1 MKLLIQ
7 FFGTC
12 PLLVSLS
19 LLACIGFAAYALQLA
34 PPAHQPFE
42 LELRFSYQLA
52 NSLFGGDLGSH
63 RQQRCR
69 THATDQTP
77 TATRVDAVVFDG

>member
-52 NSLFGGDLGSH
+52 NSLFGGGFGEPS
-63 RQQRCR
+63 
-69 THATDQTP
+69 T
-77 TATRVDAVVFDG
+77 VAVQDSCNRSNPNGYSC